1 METKR
6 KLVSILVPCY
16 NEEQSLPLFY
26 EEVTKVT
33 QSIPQYDFEI
43 FLSMMGVSM
52 GHCLLLI
59 IYMNRTKLSPMLAC
73 QEILVKRMR
82 CWQVLIT

>member
-33 QSIPQYDFEI
+33 QSI
-43 FLSMMGVSM
+43 LSMISKFFSPFFMNSLGHKSM
-52 GHCLLLI
+52 EFLHVLLFSA
-59 IYMNRTKLSPMLAC
+59 MK
-73 QEILVKRMR
+73 
-82 CWQVLIT
+82 

>member
-43 FLSMMGVSM
+43 FLVHFSWTLLGHKSMEFLHV
-52 GHCLLLI
+52 LLFSA
-59 IYMNRTKLSPMLAC
+59 MK
-73 QEILVKRMR
+73 
-82 CWQVLIT
+82 W